1 MEPGGGHRSG
11 AGSSGAGSNKCTE
24 VANGKHNTKIDKLLQ
39 HELND
44 ATECKNCEQPQQNPS
59 STSGLGRSDGPSP
72 GSPPAGR
79 AEPQPPLAPAD
90 PDNADKDDEDEE
102 EEEEIDVE
110 DSDEGEEE
118 EEEGDGAADT
128 K

>member
-11 AGSSGAGSNKCTE
+11 AGSGGAGSNKCTE

-44 ATECKNCEQPQQNPS
+44 AETCKKCTPPKQP
-59 STSGLGRSDGPSP
+59 DGGGPAVQPANPSP
-72 GSPPAGR
+72 GSP
-79 AEPQPPLAPAD
+79 QPPRPEENPESEEQDDAD
-90 PDNADKDDEDEE
+90 VDFEDEE
-102 EEEEIDVE
+102 EEEEE
-110 DSDEGEEE
+110 DDEEEDDEEEE
-118 EEEGDGAADT
+118 EEEGDT